1 MLVLRTS
8 NFQGATI
15 RSIVPR
21 HKRSI
26 VFISHHQIFFHAL
39 VQKINLI
46 SLNFLR
52 CKPRKA
58 NVEFEEETDKTPLI
72 QFELFTY

>member
-1 MLVLRTS
+1 MLILRTS

-26 VFISHHQIFFHAL
+26 VFIFHHQIFFRAL

-46 SLNFLR
+46 S
-52 CKPRKA
+52 CKPRKP